1 MDRKCTMKTR
11 SEADDDELPT
21 LSHTPSRFSA
31 RSHLYG
37 QSVARTSPYFLG
49 CTPGVRS
56 RRHLPRPTSAQRQ
69 PDSSS
74 SMSQWTPG
82 PPSTYPHSSAPPR
95 LGGRSRREVA
105 LKEAAG
111 GGRGEKNKGA
121 PKQNNPAGGARGY
134 GSNTAKK
141 KVATTRRTVSVT
153 SRAAG
158 QAGKKY
164 STQQDEAAAQKRQVR
179 AARALD
185 QTTNQKSSL
194 SAINEG
200 NIPSRKES
208 VGQQHWTSTDGAERK
223 ESDCCGPPPPGE
235 RSLMTVRTS
244 GPGRLSVSAPSP
256 PPAASKRVVDHERS
270 RQDQQPA

>member
-141 KVATTRRTVSVT
+141 KSGNNTQNCVSHVPSGWT
-153 SRAAG
+153 G
-158 QAGKKY
+158 
-164 STQQDEAAAQKRQVR
+164 RQE
-179 AARALD
+179 
-185 QTTNQKSSL
+185 
-194 SAINEG
+194 I
-200 NIPSRKES
+200 
-208 VGQQHWTSTDGAERK
+208 
-223 ESDCCGPPPPGE
+223 
-235 RSLMTVRTS
+235 
-244 GPGRLSVSAPSP
+244 
-256 PPAASKRVVDHERS
+256 
-270 RQDQQPA
+270 